1 MAGAEFIYSRP
12 RKVLPK
18 FEWDTSLAGC
28 WFQAQV
34 RLMIGDG
41 LGDGPIV
48 LVVAVTRLARRK
60 TPNEMDDIP
69 GLVHAPG
76 HSHERRFTASLI
88 G

>member
-12 RKVLPK
+12 GKVLPK
-18 FEWDTSLAGC
+18 FECTLVG
-28 WFQAQV
+28 
-34 RLMIGDG
+34 LMMGSG

-48 LVVAVTRLARRK
+48 LVVAVTKLARRK

-69 GLVHAPG
+69 GVVHAFG
-76 HSHERRFTASLI
+76 RSHARRFTASLI

>member
-1 MAGAEFIYSRP
+1 
-12 RKVLPK
+12 
-18 FEWDTSLAGC
+18 
-28 WFQAQV
+28 
-34 RLMIGDG
+34 MIGNG

-48 LVVAVTRLARRK
+48 LVVAVTKLARRK